1 MTHWKVLG
9 GENWAEFYYRNQF
22 VTMLNSFF
30 YVKCVDAT
38 TVHTL
43 LKSKLSALRPY
54 SANKNLVV
62 VVKRALRSANSL
74 IKC

>member
-1 MTHWKVLG
+1 MTHWKVLD

-38 TVHTL
+38 TCTVHTL

-54 SANKNLVV
+54 TYVV
-62 VVKRALRSANSL
+62 LTKILL
-74 IKC
+74 LL